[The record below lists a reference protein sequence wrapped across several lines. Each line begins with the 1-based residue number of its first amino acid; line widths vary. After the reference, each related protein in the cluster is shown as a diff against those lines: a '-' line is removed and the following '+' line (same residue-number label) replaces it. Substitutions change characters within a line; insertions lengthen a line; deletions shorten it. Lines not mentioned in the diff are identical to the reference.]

1 MIGEKTIQK
10 TCIICQK
17 EFSPYVRH
25 CHGLQYSK
33 TKTTCSDACRA
44 VANAKLKRERYRDRK
59 GKEQEGAATHEKGHN
74 LKKVYCLAICPYCGK
89 THDVLLDR
97 KPMILPRIYC
107 RAHEWCRDEDDEMIG
122 GVTRHRGTR
131 GAA

>member
-1 MIGEKTIQK
+1 MTER
-10 TCIICQK
+10 TCIICHKQ
-17 EFSPYVRH
+17 FSPYVRH
-25 CHGLQYSK
+25 AHGTQLSK
-33 TKTTCSDACRA
+33 TKTTCSDSCRNK
-44 VANAKLKRERYRDRK
+44 ANADLKRQRRRE
-59 GKEQEGAATHEKGHN
+59 AAEKSLVGPITGEKRHN

-97 KPMILPRIYC
+97 KPMVLPRIYC

-122 GVTRHRGTR
+122 GVTRRRGTR